1 MKQAGAE
8 MCQAH
13 FKLWFG
19 LVRFG
24 LVRFGLALYGLV
36 GLGWVW
42 LGMVWYTCK
51 AKLNFQVSLLALDGW
66 GGGSKLRLSPAC
78 AELGNLIIN

>member
-19 LVRFG
+19 L
-24 LVRFGLALYGLV
+24 ALLGLV

-42 LGMVWYTCK
+42 LGMVWYTCT

-66 GGGSKLRLSPAC
+66 GGVQTKAKPS
-78 AELGNLIIN
+78 LG